1 MKAFRLNGMAIIA
14 ILFSISF
21 TSCGDDYDDSIIID
35 RVDNLENRVT
45 QLEEICKQ
53 INTNISSLQNI
64 VAALENND
72 YVTSVTPITKD
83 GKEVGYTITFSKSQP
98 ITIYHGKDGKD
109 GADGKDGVNGTDG
122 KDGVTPII
130 GVSKDADGIYYWTLD
145 GKWLLDSDGNKI
157 KAIGTDGQDGESGT
171 DGKDGITPQLKI
183 ENNFW
188 YVSYDKGA
196 NWTKLGAA
204 ATTVDE
210 TFKDVTVNDN
220 TVTFTLADNTTF
232 TLPRYKA
239 VSITFNVQDK
249 SGKTRR
255 AT

>member
-21 TSCGDDYDDSIIID
+21 TSCSDDYDDSIIID

-83 GKEVGYTITFSKSQP
+83 GKEVGYTITFTKSQP

-109 GADGKDGVNGTDG
+109 GADGRM
-122 KDGVTPII
+122 
-130 GVSKDADGIYYWTLD
+130 
-145 GKWLLDSDGNKI
+145 
-157 KAIGTDGQDGESGT
+157 E
-171 DGKDGITPQLKI
+171 
-183 ENNFW
+183 
-188 YVSYDKGA
+188 
-196 NWTKLGAA
+196 
-204 ATTVDE
+204 
-210 TFKDVTVNDN
+210 
-220 TVTFTLADNTTF
+220 
-232 TLPRYKA
+232 
-239 VSITFNVQDK
+239 
-249 SGKTRR
+249 
-255 AT
+255 

>member
-83 GKEVGYTITFSKSQP
+83 GKEVGYTITFSKSFIWTGSSP
-98 ITIYHGKDGKD
+98 E
-109 GADGKDGVNGTDG
+109 NGSS
-122 KDGVTPII
+122 KIVIFSSCII
-130 GVSKDADGIYYWTLD
+130 AQALFSRCIVPFES
-145 GKWLLDSDGNKI
+145 SDG
-157 KAIGTDGQDGESGT
+157 E
-171 DGKDGITPQLKI
+171 
-183 ENNFW
+183 
-188 YVSYDKGA
+188 
-196 NWTKLGAA
+196 
-204 ATTVDE
+204 
-210 TFKDVTVNDN
+210 
-220 TVTFTLADNTTF
+220 
-232 TLPRYKA
+232 
-239 VSITFNVQDK
+239 
-249 SGKTRR
+249 
-255 AT
+255 

>member
-35 RVDNLENRVT
+35 RVDNLENRIT

-64 VAALENND
+64 VVALENND

-83 GKEVGYTITFSKSQP
+83 GKEVGYTITFTKSQP

-122 KDGVTPII
+122 KMESRLLLGCQRILMEFTI
-130 GVSKDADGIYYWTLD
+130 GHSTENGFWIVAE
-145 GKWLLDSDGNKI
+145 I
-157 KAIGTDGQDGESGT
+157 K
-171 DGKDGITPQLKI
+171 
-183 ENNFW
+183 
-188 YVSYDKGA
+188 
-196 NWTKLGAA
+196 
-204 ATTVDE
+204 
-210 TFKDVTVNDN
+210 
-220 TVTFTLADNTTF
+220 
-232 TLPRYKA
+232 
-239 VSITFNVQDK
+239 
-249 SGKTRR
+249 
-255 AT
+255 